1 MNILIVNSTLIIA
14 VIIAAIYDIK
24 EKRIPNTLTFP
35 TILTGILLNTVFNG
49 FQGLSFSILGFFTGM
64 ALFFIPF
71 ALGAMGAGDVKLM
84 GAIGSLMGWKF
95 AVIATFFSAIAGLLV
110 VLVYMI
116 YQKKLFCFLKKYFTL
131 FARPIVQ
138 FLALSLK
145 SEKLNQIHKKLCLEK
160 HEIHTEKLYVP
171 YGVAIA
177 LGTLFTLSG
186 IYKDFLSQIP

>member
-1 MNILIVNSTLIIA
+1 MNILTIKAILLIA

-24 EKRIPNTLTFP
+24 EKRIPNALTFP
-35 TILTGILLNTVFNG
+35 SILIGIFLNTVFNG
-49 FQGLSFSILGFFTGM
+49 FQGLTFSILGFFTGM

-84 GAIGSLMGWKF
+84 GAIGSLMGWRF
-95 AVIATFFSAIAGLLV
+95 AVIATFFSAIAGLFV
-110 VLVYMI
+110 VILYLI
-116 YQKKLFCFLKKYFTL
+116 YHKKLFYFIRKYFVF

-145 SEKLNQIHKKLCLEK
+145 SEKLDQVHKSLFLQK
-160 HEIHTEKLYVP
+160 HQTTTEKLYVP

-177 LGTLFTLSG
+177 LGTLIALSG
-186 IYKDFLSQIP
+186 IYKDFLSF